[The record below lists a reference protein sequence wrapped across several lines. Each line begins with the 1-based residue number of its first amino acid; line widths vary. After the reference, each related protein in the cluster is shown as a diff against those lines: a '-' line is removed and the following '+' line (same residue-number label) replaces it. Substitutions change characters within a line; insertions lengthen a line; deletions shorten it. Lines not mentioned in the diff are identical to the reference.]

1 MTIPKKEERRHYF
14 AALLEEALAD
24 YGEALDE
31 LAVCREQYEG
41 SKKIDGSEEE
51 ATATRNITYEL
62 IESQISADI
71 PSPKVDSF
79 VFTREKSRRAT
90 SIERL
95 CHQTRLRLPL
105 EEFNSRDERMT
116 YIYGGSIWQVE
127 WDETAGARKE
137 GGIKLT
143 CISPEQ
149 FIPQPGM
156 TEIEDMDY
164 CFLYLRTTREELCRR
179 FGVSEEDSLRASVDV
194 QEGAGASAAS
204 GRDAVTL
211 AVCYYKNERGE
222 VARFIWSGEL
232 TLADDE
238 AFYRRRRLRCRTCG
252 QSAVLCR
259 CREKADLIEEN
270 LFAESAL
277 PFARGSAGK
286 RRRGTAKMAELFG
299 EIPYYAPERFPLI
312 LRRNTT
318 AERRLLGGSDCL
330 IIRSQQQQ
338 INKIESRIH
347 QKLMRAGITPM
358 MPEDAR
364 ITLNNSVFGQVLK
377 LREGERAEDYGT
389 LDTTPSIAQ
398 DVTQAERLYRQAKR
412 IIGITDTF
420 QGESDVYAQSGVAKQ
435 LQIAQAAGRL
445 ESKRRM
451 KQAAYAKLD
460 RMIFEFHLAFADGA
474 RELSFRDALGRSGRD
489 VFNRYDFLIYDGAHG
504 GFYYDT
510 DYLFSCEKSESP
522 ELARDM
528 LWQKNLENLRAGT
541 LGDPL
546 SPVTL
551 LRYWRSQEQAHY
563 PFARENVEYFEEL
576 ARSEEKKMSTLVD
589 DILLHAQGAD
599 GENRVTA
606 KEEGVN
612 ALDR

>member
-1 MTIPKKEERRHYF
+1 MTIPKKEDRRHYF
-14 AALLEEALAD
+14 AALLEEALTD
-24 YGEALDE
+24 YSGALDE

-41 SKKIDGSEEE
+41 SAKIDGSQEE

-62 IESQISADI
+62 IESQVSADI
-71 PSPKVDSF
+71 PAPKVDSF

-95 CHQTRLRLPL
+95 CHQSRLRLPL

-127 WDETAGARKE
+127 WDPEAGARKE
-137 GGIKLT
+137 GAVRIN

-179 FGVSEEDSLRASVDV
+179 YGVSEEESLRAAVDGR
-194 QEGAGASAAS
+194 EGVGATEAS
-204 GRDAVTL
+204 GRDAVSL
-211 AVCYYKNERGE
+211 AVCYYKNEKGA
-222 VARFIWSGEL
+222 VSRFVWSGEL
-232 TLADDE
+232 TLIDE
-238 AFYRRRRLRCRTCG
+238 EDFYRRRRLRCRRCG
-252 QSAVLCR
+252 QSVSLCR
-259 CREKADLIEEN
+259 CREKAEHVEERCMG
-270 LFAESAL
+270 ESAL
-277 PFARGSAGK
+277 PFSRSKSGK

-299 EIPYYAPERFPLI
+299 EIPYYVPDRFPLI

-318 AERRLLGGSDCL
+318 AERHLLGGSDCL
-330 IIRSQQQQ
+330 VIRSQQQQ

-398 DVTQAERLYRQAKR
+398 DITEAERLYRQAKR

-460 RMIFEFHLAFADGA
+460 RMIFEFHLAFADGE

-489 VFNRYDFLIYDGAHG
+489 VFNRYDFLTYDSARGT
-504 GFYYDT
+504 FYYDT
-510 DYLFSCEKSESP
+510 DYLFSCEKTESP

-541 LGDPL
+541 LGDPT
-546 SPVTL
+546 SPLTL
-551 LRYWRSQEQAHY
+551 LRYWRSQEQARY

-576 ARSEEKKMSTLVD
+576 TRNQEQNTSTFID
-589 DILLHAQGAD
+589 ELLLKASGVSDA
-599 GENRVTA
+599 NRVTG
-606 KEEGVN
+606 EGKGGER
-612 ALDR
+612 A

>member
-1 MTIPKKEERRHYF
+1 MTIPKKEERRRYF

-24 YGEALDE
+24 YSGVLDE

-41 SKKIDGSEEE
+41 PPKIDGSEEE
-51 ATATRNITYEL
+51 ATAIRNITYEL

-71 PSPKVDSF
+71 PAPKVDSF
-79 VFTREKSRRAT
+79 LFTREKNRRACA
-90 SIERL
+90 IERL
-95 CHQTRLRLPL
+95 CHQTRMRLPL

-116 YIYGGSIWQVE
+116 YIYGGSIWHLA
-127 WDETAGARKE
+127 WDPEAGARKE
-137 GGIKLT
+137 GGVRLS

-156 TEIEDMDY
+156 TELEDMDY
-164 CFLYLRTTREELCRR
+164 CFLYMRTTREELCRR
-179 FGVSEEDSLRASVDV
+179 YGISESESLRASVDYREEV
-194 QEGAGASAAS
+194 GASEAS
-204 GRDAVTL
+204 GRDAISL

-222 VARFIWSGEL
+222 ICRFIWSGDV
-232 TLADDE
+232 TLSDDE
-238 AFYRRRRLRCRTCG
+238 SFYRRRRMRCTECG
-252 QSAVLCR
+252 QGESLCR
-259 CREKADLIEEN
+259 CHEKRN
-270 LFAESAL
+270 LLPEPCATESYL
-277 PFARGSAGK
+277 PFLHSASGK
-286 RRRGTAKMAELFG
+286 RRRGTAKLAQIFG
-299 EIPYYAPERFPLI
+299 EIPYYLPERFPLI

-318 AERRLLGGSDCL
+318 AERRLLGQSDCL

-451 KQAAYAKLD
+451 KSAAYAALD
-460 RMIFEFHLAFADGA
+460 RMIFEVHLAFADGA
-474 RELSFRDALGRSGRD
+474 RELSFRDALGRAGRD
-489 VFNRYDFLIYDGAHG
+489 VFNRYDFLTYDSARG

-510 DYLFSCEKSESP
+510 DYLFSCEKGDSP
-522 ELARDM
+522 ELARET

-541 LGDPL
+541 LGDPTSHL
-546 SPVTL
+546 TL
-551 LRYWRSQEQAHY
+551 LRYWRAQEQARY
-563 PFARENVEYFEEL
+563 PFARENVEYFEEMTRAEQEDTSSIVDALSL
-576 ARSEEKKMSTLVD
+576 AAGV
-589 DILLHAQGAD
+589 G
-599 GENRVTA
+599 GENRVSEA
-606 KEEGVN
+606 GGEGGE
-612 ALDR
+612 ARE